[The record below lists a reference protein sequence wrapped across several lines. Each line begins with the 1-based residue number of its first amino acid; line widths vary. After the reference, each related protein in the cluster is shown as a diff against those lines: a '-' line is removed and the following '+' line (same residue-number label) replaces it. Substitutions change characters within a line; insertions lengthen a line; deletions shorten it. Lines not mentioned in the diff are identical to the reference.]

1 MTSIEIR
8 KKFLDFFYLKKH
20 TIVPSSSLIPDDPSV
35 LLTTAGMQQFKPYY
49 LNLDPKTT
57 IHPSL
62 GKPVG
67 LNAVSVQKCFR
78 TSDIDE
84 VGDESHLTFFEM
96 LGNFS
101 FGGYSKKEAIWMAYE
116 FLTLPKWMG
125 LEIDYVTVFDP
136 KFVPDGDWRKNIP
149 FDEES
154 FQIWKE
160 IGISEEKIIRQGIDV
175 FWGPTGDEGP
185 CGPTT
190 EIYVKNAKGVGIE
203 IWNLVFNEYKRNKDL
218 KLEKLEKEGIDTG
231 MGLERLVMVS
241 QKTESV
247 FETDLFIPLMQFLEL
262 NDKEN
267 KLSIR
272 EKRIL
277 VDHLRGIAFLIADGV
292 LPSNKEA
299 GYILRR
305 LIRRFIVKEYL
316 NIGFESYFE
325 PMVKI
330 LIKEYGN
337 FYPELENNHQRI
349 LNVFEEEKEKFLK
362 TLQKGISVLQ
372 SLPSIDAFSA
382 FKLFETYGLPF
393 EVIKEVGGER
403 AQFLTRRDFEEEFK
417 KHKEVS
423 KAGVEKKFGGHGL
436 ILDTGELKAGTEEE
450 IKKVTRLHTATHLLH
465 QALRLVLGEDI
476 RQMGSDITPER
487 TRFDFSFPRKLTGEE
502 LKKVEEIVND
512 IIGKNYPVYF
522 VELPIKEAEKTGALH
537 FFKAKYPEVVK
548 VYYIG
553 PEKGGIENAW
563 SKEFCG
569 GPHVNFT
576 SEIGRFKILKEE
588 SVASGVRRIR
598 AIIEG

>member
-1 MTSIEIR
+1 MTGEEIR

-49 LNLDPKTT
+49 LDLDPKTT
-57 IHPSL
+57 VHPSL

-67 LNAVSVQKCFR
+67 LNVASVQKCFR

-101 FGGYSKKEAIWMAYE
+101 FGGYFKKEAIWMAYE
-116 FLTLPKWMG
+116 FLTSPKWMG
-125 LEIDYVTVFDP
+125 LQIDYVTIFDP
-136 KFVPDGDWRKNIP
+136 KFVPDGDWRKNVP

-154 FQIWKE
+154 LSIWRE
-160 IGISEEKIIRQGIDV
+160 IGIPEEKIKRQGIDV

-190 EIYVKNAKGVGIE
+190 EIYVKNAKGIGIE
-203 IWNLVFNEYKRNKDL
+203 IWNLVFNEYKRSKDL
-218 KLEKLEKEGIDTG
+218 KLEKLKKPGIDTG

-241 QKTESV
+241 QKTESI

-277 VDHLRGIAFLIADGV
+277 ADHLRGIAFLIADGV

-316 NIGFESYFE
+316 NVGLKSYFE
-325 PMVKI
+325 SMVEI
-330 LIKEYGN
+330 LVKEYGN
-337 FYPELENNHQRI
+337 FYQELKNNRKNI
-349 LNVFEEEKEKFLK
+349 LDVFKEEKEKFLK
-362 TLQKGISVLQ
+362 TLQKGIGVLEGMAEV
-372 SLPSIDAFSA
+372 DALSA
-382 FKLFETYGLPF
+382 FKLFETYGLPY
-393 EVIKEVGGER
+393 EVIKELGGEKT
-403 AQFLTRRDFEEEFK
+403 QNLTRDDFEKEFE
-417 KHKEVS
+417 KHREIS

-436 ILDTGELKAGTEEE
+436 ILDTGELKAESEEE
-450 IKKVTRLHTATHLLH
+450 IKIVTRLHTATHLLH
-465 QALRLVLGEDI
+465 QALRLVLGEEVK
-476 RQMGSDITPER
+476 QMGSDITPER
-487 TRFDFSFPRKLTGEE
+487 TRFDFSFKRKLTLEE
-502 LKKVEEIVND
+502 LQKVEGIVND
-512 IIGKNYPVYF
+512 IIQKDYDVKF
-522 VELPIKEAEKTGALH
+522 VELPKEQAEKTGALH

-548 VYYIG
+548 VYYVT
-553 PEKGGIENAW
+553 PKGKGLDEAW

-569 GPHVNFT
+569 GPHITHT
-576 SEIGRFKILKEE
+576 SEIGKFRIIKEE

-598 AIIEG
+598 AIVED

>member
-1 MTSIEIR
+1 MTGEEIR

-49 LNLDPKTT
+49 LDLDPKTT
-57 IHPSL
+57 VHPSL

-67 LNAVSVQKCFR
+67 LNAASVQKCFR

-101 FGGYSKKEAIWMAYE
+101 FGGYFKKEAIWMAYE
-116 FLTLPKWMG
+116 FLTSPKWMG
-125 LEIDYVTVFDP
+125 LQIDYVTIFDP
-136 KFVPDGDWRKNIP
+136 KFVPDGDWRKNVP

-154 FQIWKE
+154 LSIWRE
-160 IGISEEKIIRQGIDV
+160 IGIPEEKIKRQGIDV

-190 EIYVKNAKGVGIE
+190 EIYVKNAKGIGIE
-203 IWNLVFNEYKRNKDL
+203 IWNLVFNEYKRSKDL
-218 KLEKLEKEGIDTG
+218 KLEKLKKPGIDTG

-241 QKTESV
+241 QKTESI

-277 VDHLRGIAFLIADGV
+277 ADHLRGIAFLIADGV

-316 NIGFESYFE
+316 NVGLKSYFE
-325 PMVKI
+325 AMVEI
-330 LIKEYGN
+330 LVKEYGN
-337 FYPELENNHQRI
+337 FYPELKNNRKNI
-349 LNVFEEEKEKFLK
+349 LDVFKEEKEKFLK
-362 TLQKGISVLQ
+362 TLQKGIGVLEEMAEV
-372 SLPSIDAFSA
+372 DALSA
-382 FKLFETYGLPF
+382 FKLFETYGLPY
-393 EVIKEVGGER
+393 EVIKELGGKKT
-403 AQFLTRRDFEEEFK
+403 QNLTRDDFEKEFK
-417 KHKEVS
+417 KHREIS

-436 ILDTGELKAGTEEE
+436 ILDTGELKAGNEEE
-450 IKKVTRLHTATHLLH
+450 IKIVTRLHTATHLLH
-465 QALRLVLGEDI
+465 QALRLVLGEEVK
-476 RQMGSDITPER
+476 QMGSDITPER
-487 TRFDFSFPRKLTGEE
+487 TRFDFSFKRKLTLEE
-502 LKKVEEIVND
+502 LQKVEGIVND
-512 IIGKNYPVYF
+512 IIQKDYDVKF
-522 VELPIKEAEKTGALH
+522 VELPKEQAEKTGALH

-548 VYYIG
+548 VYYVT
-553 PEKGGIENAW
+553 PKGKGLDEAW

-569 GPHVNFT
+569 GPHITHT
-576 SEIGRFKILKEE
+576 SEIGKFRIIKEE

-598 AIIEG
+598 AIVED